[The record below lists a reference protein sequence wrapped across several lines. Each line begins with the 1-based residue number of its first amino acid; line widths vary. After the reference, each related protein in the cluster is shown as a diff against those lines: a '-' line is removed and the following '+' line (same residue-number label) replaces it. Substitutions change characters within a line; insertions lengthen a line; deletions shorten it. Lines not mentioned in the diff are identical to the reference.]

1 MLWSGCARSRVKHVL
16 PNHLAEAASAAI
28 RAGES
33 VRGTTSPNP
42 PVGCMLVDAH
52 GNPIASGATEP
63 AGGAHAEVV
72 ALRAAGERARGAT
85 AVVTLEPCN
94 HTGRTGPCAE
104 ALVRAGVAEVVYLTP
119 DPNPQA
125 AGGAQYLRDH
135 GVQVAYTP
143 VEVGALQPWLTS
155 VRLGRPAVTWK
166 YAATA
171 DGFTAAADGTS
182 QWITG
187 EEARAWVH
195 EDRATRD
202 AIIVGSGT
210 ALADKPKLTARK
222 PDGTL
227 YDRQPRRVVVGSRAA
242 AGEVP
247 GDYECYATPDEAL
260 HALWDTGA
268 RDVLLEGGAHLAHS
282 FLAAGLVDMVQAHI
296 APAFLGAGR
305 GVLAGPVAQTLAD
318 ARRFQPVR
326 TMLLGSDVIFEMK
339 RKA

>member
-1 MLWSGCARSRVKHVL
+1 MKHVL
-16 PNHLAEAASAAI
+16 PSFLAEAASAAI
-28 RAGES
+28 RAGEA

-42 PVGCMLVDAH
+42 PVGCMLIDAN
-52 GNPIASGATEP
+52 GAPIASGATEP

-104 ALVRAGVAEVVYLTP
+104 ALMRAGVAEVVYLTA
-119 DPNPQA
+119 DPNPLA
-125 AGGAQYLRDH
+125 AGGSQYLRDH
-135 GVQVAYTP
+135 DVKVTHAP
-143 VEVGALQPWLTS
+143 VTVGALEPWLTS

-187 EEARAWVH
+187 DKARAWAH

-202 AIIVGSGT
+202 AIIVGTGT

-227 YDRQPRRVVVGSRAA
+227 YDGQPRRVVIGSRAA

-247 GDYECYATPDEAL
+247 GDYECFASPQEAL
-260 HALWDTGA
+260 RELWDTGA

-282 FLAAGLVDMVQAHI
+282 FLAADLVDMVQAYI

-305 GVLAGPVAQTLAD
+305 GVLAGPVAESLAD

-326 TMLLGSDVIFEMK
+326 TMLLGDDVVFEMK